1 MKRTVTV
8 SNREEGMMR
17 MVKLGRYIELLT
29 AWLGFSDDLAFH
41 VSPAHRDVPRVQGA
55 NRQGLQVCRN
65 DSFC

>member
-29 AWLGFSDDLAFH
+29 AWLGFSDDHTFHLLIGTSPGARRQPSGLAS
-41 VSPAHRDVPRVQGA
+41 VSQ
-55 NRQGLQVCRN
+55 
-65 DSFC
+65 

>member
-29 AWLGFSDDLAFH
+29 AWLGFSDDRL
-41 VSPAHRDVPRVQGA
+41 SPAHRDVPRVQGA

-65 DSFC
+65 NSFC

>member
-8 SNREEGMMR
+8 SNREAWMMR

-29 AWLGFSDDLAFH
+29 AWLGFSDDRL
-41 VSPAHRDVPRVQGA
+41 SPAHRDVPRVQGA